1 MTTTSTIAAAA
12 TQVAADVRLS
22 GVTKTFGEAT
32 AVDDLDLRIE
42 AGEFVSLLGP
52 SGCGKTTTLR
62 MIAGFEFPD
71 TGDILIGDRSVADL
85 PPYRRP
91 VNTVFQ
97 SYALFP
103 HMSVAENVGYGLR
116 LARVAKSDLVQRVGD
131 ALDMVR
137 MRGFADRHPAQL
149 SGGQQQRVALARAL
163 VNRPSVL
170 LLDEPM
176 SALDRKL
183 REEMQIELRLLQ
195 QQVGITFVFVTH
207 DQGEAMTMS
216 DRIAIMHEGHI
227 EQIGTA
233 TEVYDH
239 PITEFVAGFVGQ
251 QSFFDGIVRAIEP
264 GELLIEVDGFT
275 VRATREPL
283 PTGLTV
289 GDRVRVTVRPEAV
302 AIEPE
307 QPAGVNRVSGTLM
320 SVAQLGSA
328 LQVVVFTLQG
338 VKILSRVER
347 GALPST
353 QPGTT
358 VSCTWPA
365 DRTQAFGS

>member
-1 MTTTSTIAAAA
+1 MSTTSTIASAA
-12 TQVAADVRLS
+12 TQVAADVRLT
-22 GVTKTFGEAT
+22 GVTKLFGEAT
-32 AVDDLDLRIE
+32 AVADLDLQVE

-71 TGDILIGDRSVADL
+71 TGDIVIGDRSVVDL

-116 LARVAKSDLVQRVGD
+116 LARVSWADLVERVGK

-137 MRGFADRHPAQL
+137 MRAFADRHPAQL

-195 QQVGITFVFVTH
+195 QQVGITFIFVTH

-216 DRIAIMHEGHI
+216 DRIAIMHQGRV
-227 EQIGTA
+227 EQIGSA

-239 PITEFVAGFVGQ
+239 PVTEFVAGFVGQ
-251 QSFFDGIVRAIEP
+251 QSFFDGTVREIDAT
-264 GELLIEVDGFT
+264 GLLVEADGFT
-275 VRATREPL
+275 VRAAREPL
-283 PTGLTV
+283 PVGTAV
-289 GDRVRVTVRPEAV
+289 GDRVRVTVRPESVAV
-302 AIEPE
+302 EPE
-307 QPAGVNRVSGTLM
+307 QPEDVNRVSGTLM

-328 LQVVVFTLQG
+328 LQVVVFTPRG

-347 GALPST
+347 GVLPST

-358 VSCTWPA
+358 VSCAWPA
-365 DRTQAFGS
+365 DRVQAFAS